1 MENIVTL
8 LKFALENKVTDL
20 FISSGKVPSC
30 RSGGEML
37 QVEFPEITP
46 EEINQFRIS
55 LIGTAGEE
63 KYTHTRGY
71 DISYIYD
78 PQNRFRMNFFETVN
92 GPCFVA
98 RPIRMGGKLDF
109 EKLGLADTIR
119 KIAMLE
125 RGLVLVTGTTG
136 SGKSTTLTAMI
147 DYINSNSRKHILT
160 LEDPIEY
167 LHQDKLS
174 LISQREVDALGSGFG
189 EALRNALRES
199 PDVIMIGEMRDLET
213 MQIAVTAAQTGHLV
227 FSTLHTSDAAGTVKR
242 LINMCPEGS
251 REQMTYNLAQ
261 VLEAVI
267 SQRLL
272 PRADGSGLVPAQEI
286 LVGTGTVKKQIER
299 QDISGLELSIRLGGQ
314 FGMQNFN
321 TALFRLV
328 KSGAITDET
337 ALKASDN
344 PDELKLF
351 FRNIGLSDE
360 EKQEQSKRSSRLDSL
375 DMRDI
380 FKAAADSGASDF
392 LLVVNAPPVLCKRG
406 KFTPLSMPELA
417 AKDVQRLI
425 YSIIGRQQRVTYE
438 EKREL
443 DFAITAQL
451 PSQDPGKKF
460 QLQRFRLNA
469 FFQRGTPAMVGRVL
483 QDRIPTPAELN
494 LPPVLSQL
502 MSKKQGLILVT
513 GPTGSGKSTTL
524 ASLLNE
530 INKTQN
536 KHIITIEDPIE
547 YTYENISSFIEQREL
562 GRDTLSFAGGL
573 RAAMRQAPNIILVG
587 ELRDTETIAT
597 AITAAETGHLVLAT
611 LHANNTVQTVER
623 IVDSFPSAQQNQIRQ
638 QFSNIVTGVV
648 AQRLL
653 PRLNGHGR
661 VAAFEIMIGTPP
673 VQALIR
679 EGKTHQLLSVLET
692 SASIG
697 MTTMRSSLD
706 KLCADGEVSAEDVAA
721 YQAL

>member
-30 RSGGEML
+30 RSCGEIL
-37 QVEFPEITP
+37 QVEFPEITQ
-46 EEINQFRIS
+46 EEVNQFRIS
-55 LIGTAGEE
+55 LIGATGEE

-78 PQNRFRMNFFETVN
+78 QENRFRLNFFETIN

-109 EKLGLADTIR
+109 EKLGLADSIR

-136 SGKSTTLTAMI
+136 SGKSTTLSAMI
-147 DYINSNSRKHILT
+147 DYINSHSRKHILT

-167 LHQDKLS
+167 LHQDKQS
-174 LISQREVDALGSGFG
+174 LISQREVDILGSGFT

-199 PDVIMIGEMRDLET
+199 PDIIMIGEMRDVET
-213 MQIAVTAAQTGHLV
+213 MQIAITAAQTGHLV

-242 LINMCPEGS
+242 LINMCPENS

-261 VLEAVI
+261 VLESII

-286 LVGTGTVKKQIER
+286 LVCTGTVKKQIER
-299 QDISGLELSIRLGGQ
+299 QDISGLELSISLGGQ

-321 TALFRLV
+321 MALFHLV
-328 KSGAITDET
+328 QSGTITEEN
-337 ALKASDN
+337 AFKASDN

-351 FRNIGLSDE
+351 FCNIGFSSE
-360 EKQEQSKRSSRLDSL
+360 EKQLQGKRSSRLDDL
-375 DMRDI
+375 DMRNI
-380 FKAAADSGASDF
+380 FKATVDAGASDF
-392 LLVVNAPPVLCKRG
+392 LLVVNSPPVLCKQG
-406 KFTPLSMPELA
+406 KFTSLNIPPLEI
-417 AKDVQRLI
+417 KDVQRLI
-425 YSIIGRQQRVTYE
+425 YSIIGKEQRITYE
-438 EKREL
+438 ENREL
-443 DFAITAQL
+443 DFAISAQL
-451 PSQDPGKKF
+451 PSLEPKKKF
-460 QLQRFRLNA
+460 QIHRFRLNA
-469 FFQRGTPAMVGRVL
+469 FFQRSTPAMVGRVL
-483 QDRIPTPAELN
+483 QDHIPTPEELN
-494 LPPVLSQL
+494 LPPILSTL
-502 MSKKQGLILVT
+502 MHQKQGLILVT

-530 INKTQN
+530 VNKKQC

-547 YTYENISSFIEQREL
+547 YIYENISCFIEQREL
-562 GRDTLSFAGGL
+562 GRDTFSFARGL

-623 IVDSFPSAQQNQIRQ
+623 IVDSFPAEQQNQVRQ
-638 QFSNIVTGVV
+638 QFSNIITGVV

-653 PRLNGHGR
+653 PRLDGKGR
-661 VAAFEIMIGTPP
+661 IAAFEIMIGTPP

-679 EGKTHQLLSVLET
+679 ENKTHQLLSVLET
-692 SASIG
+692 SGALG
-697 MTTMRSSLD
+697 MTTMRNSLD
-706 KLCADGEVSAEDVAA
+706 QLCANGEVSEEDVAA
-721 YQAL
+721 YRAL